1 MANHPFPVD
10 AVYSGVSLAYRNNA
24 YIADQVLPRTKV
36 GKHSFK
42 YRVFGK
48 DQYLT
53 LPDTAVS
60 RKGVPS
66 QVELT
71 FTEATDSVVDYGLD
85 DVVPYDDVAD
95 APEGYDPQK
104 RAVEYLT
111 ELILLAREKR
121 TADLVFSESSYASGY
136 KTTLSGTSQFDNASS
151 NPISTIKTGLDKCF
165 LRPNVI
171 VLGREV
177 FSVLSTHA
185 KIVQAFYPNSQ
196 GNGIVNAQQ
205 LAQMFEVESVL
216 VGNAWVN
223 GSKRG
228 ATPSL
233 ARAWGKHVALLHV
246 NKMAS
251 TNDMPTFGLTAEYG
265 NRVSGVL
272 PDPRSGLRGAN
283 IIRVGESLKELIVCQ
298 ELGYFIKNAIS

>member
-1 MANHPFPVD
+1 MAQHPFPVD
-10 AVYSGVSLAYRNNA
+10 AVYSGISLAYRNNA

-60 RKGVPS
+60 RKGIPA

-71 FTEATDSVVDYGLD
+71 FSEATESVVDYGLD

-111 ELILLAREKR
+111 ELIMLSREVR
-121 TADLVFSESSYASGY
+121 TANLVFNDSTYSTGH
-136 KTTLSGTSQFDNASS
+136 KTTLTGASQFSHADS
-151 NPISTIKTGLDKCF
+151 NPIATIKAGLDKCF
-165 LRPNVI
+165 IRPNTIVI
-171 VLGREV
+171 GREV
-177 FSVLSTHA
+177 FSVLSTHP
-185 KIVQAFYPNSQ
+185 KIVQAFYPNSA

-205 LAQMFEVESVL
+205 LAQMFEVENVL

-233 ARAWGKHVALLHV
+233 SRAWGKHMAMLYI

-283 IIRVGESLKELIVCQ
+283 IVRVGESLKELVICP
-298 ELGYFIKNAIS
+298 ELGYFIKNAVD